1 MATAPKP
8 KGDTIKDD
16 EPYRVMLA
24 RSIKVGR
31 GMVHPG
37 ENVKLR
43 GDVLKAAMAQD
54 ADAVVSFEPYV
65 IKGA

>member
-1 MATAPKP
+1 MATAPKL
-8 KGDTIKDD
+8 KGDTISDD
-16 EPYRVMLA
+16 ALYRVVLA
-24 RSIKVGR
+24 RSIRVGR

-43 GDVLKAAMAQD
+43 GDILKAAMAQD

>member
-1 MATAPKP
+1 MATAPKIKP
-8 KGDTIKDD
+8 DPIKDD
-16 EPYRVMLA
+16 ALYRVMLA
-24 RSIKVGR
+24 RSIRVGR

-43 GDVLKAAMAQD
+43 GDILKAVTAQD